1 LLLFVYLTAAPMM
14 DFSSNRAALHVAV
27 TGASGLIGSALVRR
41 LAADGHR
48 VTRVVRR
55 AAGPGEISWDP
66 VRGRLEPGQLEGMDA
81 IIHLAGEN
89 VGARWTA
96 ARKRQIRSSRTQSTR
111 LLSETI
117 ARARRRPRALV
128 SASAIGIYGNR
139 GDEVL
144 TENSPA
150 GDAALDF
157 LVEVGREW
165 EAAAEPARA
174 SGVRVIHPRFGL
186 VLSPEGG
193 ALKKML
199 PPFRLGLGGRLGSG
213 TQWMSW
219 ISIDDVV
226 GAILHVLLTESF
238 SGPVNLVAPEPVR
251 NRDFTAIL
259 GQVLSRPTLFAVPA
273 AALRLT
279 LGEMATSTLLAS
291 ARVLPKRLLAA
302 GYRFEHPDL
311 DTALRHVLQV
321 SS

>member
-1 LLLFVYLTAAPMM
+1 MAG
-14 DFSSNRAALHVAV
+14 SSAGKTGLHVAV
-27 TGASGLIGSALVRR
+27 TGVGGLIGAALRPRLEAAGHRVTPLVRR
-41 LAADGHR
+41 LAKA
-48 VTRVVRR
+48 
-55 AAGPGEISWDP
+55 GEISWDP
-66 VRGRLEPGQLEGMDA
+66 ENGRLEPAQLERVDA
-81 IIHLAGEN
+81 VIHLAGEN

-96 ARKRQIRSSRTQSTR
+96 DRKRRIRSSRIQGTH
-111 LLSETI
+111 LLSEAI
-117 ARARRRPRALV
+117 ARARPRPGVLV
-128 SASAIGIYGNR
+128 SASAVGIYGNR
-139 GDEVL
+139 GEEVL
-144 TENSPA
+144 TENSAA
-150 GDAALDF
+150 GDGARDF
-157 LVEVGREW
+157 LAEVGREW

-174 SGVRVIHPRFGL
+174 AGVRVVHPRFGL
-186 VLSPEGG
+186 VLSSEGG

-199 PPFRLGLGGRLGSG
+199 LPFRLGLGGRLGSG

-226 GAILHVLLTESF
+226 GAIIHVLQTESF

-259 GQVLSRPTLFAVPA
+259 GRVLSRPTPFAVPA

-302 GYRFEHPDL
+302 GYRFEYPDL
-311 DTALRHVLQV
+311 DTALRHVLRA

>member
-1 LLLFVYLTAAPMM
+1 MAGST
-14 DFSSNRAALHVAV
+14 SSNAGLHIAV
-27 TGASGLIGSALVRR
+27 TGASGLIGSALSRR
-41 LAADGHR
+41 LKAAGHR
-48 VTRVVRR
+48 VTPLVRR
-55 AAGPGEISWDP
+55 PAGAGEISWDP
-66 VRGRLEPGQLEGMDA
+66 DNGRLEPGQLEGMDA
-81 IIHLAGEN
+81 VIHLAGEN

-96 ARKRQIRSSRTQSTR
+96 ARKRRIRGSRTTSTR
-111 LLSETI
+111 LLAQAI
-117 ARARRRPRALV
+117 ARARRRPGALV

-150 GDAALDF
+150 GDARLDF
-157 LVEVGREW
+157 LAEVGREW

-174 SGVRVIHPRFGL
+174 SGVRVVHPRFGL
-186 VLSPEGG
+186 VLSPHGG

-199 PPFRLGLGGRLGSG
+199 LPFRLGLGGRLGSG

-226 GAILHVLLTESF
+226 GATLHVLLTESF
-238 SGPVNLVAPEPVR
+238 SGPVNMVAPEPVR
-251 NRDFTAIL
+251 NRDFTVIL
-259 GQVLSRPTLFAVPA
+259 GRVLSRPTPFAVPA
-273 AALRLT
+273 AALRLV

-302 GYRFEHPDL
+302 GYRFEHSDL
-311 DTALRHVLQV
+311 ETALRHVLRA

>member
-1 LLLFVYLTAAPMM
+1 MTG
-14 DFSSNRAALHVAV
+14 SSASNAGLHVAV
-27 TGASGLIGSALVRR
+27 TGAGGLIGSALSRR
-41 LAADGHR
+41 LTADGHR
-48 VTRVVRR
+48 VSRLVRR
-55 AAGPGEISWDP
+55 AAGPGEVSWDP
-66 VRGRLEPGQLEGMDA
+66 VTGRLEPGQLDGMDA
-81 IIHLAGEN
+81 VIHLAGEN

-96 ARKRQIRSSRTQSTR
+96 ARKHQIKSSRIQGTR
-111 LLSETI
+111 LLSEAI
-117 ARARRRPRALV
+117 ARARRRPGVLV
-128 SASAIGIYGNR
+128 SASAIGIYGSR

-157 LVEVGREW
+157 LAEVGREW

-186 VLSPEGG
+186 VLSPAGG

-199 PPFRLGLGGRLGSG
+199 LPFRLGLGGRLGSG

-259 GQVLSRPTLFAVPA
+259 GRVLSRPTPFAVPA
-273 AALRLT
+273 AALHLT
-279 LGEMATSTLLAS
+279 LGEMATYTLLAS

-311 DTALRHVLQV
+311 DTALRHLLQA

>member
-1 LLLFVYLTAAPMM
+1 MT
-14 DFSSNRAALHVAV
+14 SSPANNVRLHVAV
-27 TGASGLIGSALVRR
+27 TGASGLIGSALIRR
-41 LAADGHR
+41 LEADGHR
-48 VTRVVRR
+48 VTRLVRR
-55 AAGPGEISWDP
+55 GAGPGEISWDP
-66 VRGRLEPGQLEGMDA
+66 GSGRLEPGQIEGIDA
-81 IIHLAGEN
+81 VIHLAGEN
-89 VGARWTA
+89 VGVRWTA
-96 ARKRQIRSSRTQSTR
+96 ARKRRIKSSRTQGTR
-111 LLSETI
+111 LLAQAI
-117 ARARRRPRALV
+117 ARARRRPGVLV
-128 SASAIGIYGNR
+128 SASAIGIYGSR

-150 GDAALDF
+150 GDTELDF
-157 LVEVGREW
+157 LAEVSREW

-174 SGVRVIHPRFGL
+174 SGVRVIHPRFGV
-186 VLSPEGG
+186 VLSHEGG

-199 PPFRLGLGGRLGSG
+199 LPFRLGLGGRLGNG

-226 GAILHVLLTESF
+226 GAMLHVLLTDSF

-259 GQVLSRPTLFAVPA
+259 GRVLSRPTPFAVPA

-279 LGEMATSTLLAS
+279 LGEMANSTLLAS

-311 DTALRHVLQV
+311 ETALQHVLRA

>member
-1 LLLFVYLTAAPMM
+1 MT
-14 DFSSNRAALHVAV
+14 DSSPKNPRLHVAV
-27 TGASGLIGSALVRR
+27 TGASGLIGSALIRR
-41 LAADGHR
+41 LEADGHR
-48 VTRVVRR
+48 VTRLVRR
-55 AAGPGEISWDP
+55 AAGPGEIHWDP
-66 VRGRLEPGQLEGMDA
+66 ENGRLEPGQLEGMGA

-89 VGARWTA
+89 VGVRWTA
-96 ARKRQIRSSRTQSTR
+96 ARKRQIKSSRIQGTR
-111 LLSETI
+111 LLAQAI
-117 ARARRRPRALV
+117 ARARRRPGVLV

-144 TENSPA
+144 TENSPP
-150 GDAALDF
+150 GDPELDF
-157 LVEVGREW
+157 LAQVGREW

-174 SGVRVIHPRFGL
+174 SGVRVIHPRFGV
-186 VLSPEGG
+186 VLSHEGG

-199 PPFRLGLGGRLGSG
+199 LPFRLGLGGRLGSG

-251 NRDFTAIL
+251 NQEFTTIL
-259 GQVLSRPTLFAVPA
+259 GRVLSRPTPFAVPA
-273 AALRLT
+273 VALRLA
-279 LGEMATSTLLAS
+279 LGDMANSTLLAS

-311 DTALRHVLQV
+311 HAALRHVLRP